1 MSEVER
7 DDLST
12 WYTTLT
18 EKLPKKNE
26 AASTTSTA
34 TKKQR
39 GRAAKNK
46 VLDKP
51 SANSET
57 NKVGDK
63 IDQIATQVDEMHA
76 MMKSAVSSTKFDD
89 PLIKTPFSTTLYP
102 GCSEPGLQQEQ

>member
-1 MSEVER
+1 LSEVER

-18 EKLPKKNE
+18 EKLHKKNE

-39 GRAAKNK
+39 ERAAKNK

-57 NKVGDK
+57 NKV
-63 IDQIATQVDEMHA
+63 DQIATQVDEMHA

-102 GCSEPGLQQEQ
+102 GYPEPGLQQEQ